1 MAALTPD
8 QQVVQ
13 DIKDF
18 IATLSPEKQH
28 FVSSR
33 AEALRQ
39 QLTDPRDTDG
49 LGKLAIALVGAEIAA
64 ED

>member
-8 QQVVQ
+8 QQVLQ

-18 IATLSPEKQH
+18 VATLPTEKQE
-28 FVSSR
+28 VVNAT
-33 AEALRQ
+33 AEAIRVIALNPK
-39 QLTDPRDTDG
+39 DADG
-49 LGKLAIALVGAEIAA
+49 LGRLAIALVGAEIAA